1 MPKLKIHLYQEPRV
15 TSTNGGLGMAI
26 LNPLE
31 ETSASIESF
40 SSVLPASN
48 DSPLLVAASTLHN
61 RTGRKISGGHFKEVP
76 YPIELPEQQCCFNGK
91 IDRPRLSNIAL
102 SKENIETLAS
112 SYDECNTTVR
122 STVVG
127 AWDFHANIGK
137 NISSTKIV
145 DTSPNNHNGFIINM
159 PNRGMTGY
167 NWTADE
173 IVYHHKPDEYGAIHF
188 HDDDIDDARW
198 DTDFSFKVPE
208 GLKSGIYAARLR
220 VDGREESEFE
230 DYIPFCV
237 KPPKGKA
244 TSKILFLMPTNS
256 YMAYSNDN
264 LGTNSVVAQLLAGK
278 VPVLN
283 PSDLYLNEHREYGLS
298 TLLSSF

>member
-1 MPKLKIHLYQEPRV
+1 MPH
-15 TSTNGGLGMAI
+15 
-26 LNPLE
+26 
-31 ETSASIESF
+31 
-40 SSVLPASN
+40 
-48 DSPLLVAASTLHN
+48 
-61 RTGRKISGGHFKEVP
+61 
-76 YPIELPEQQCCFNGK
+76 PIELPEQTLSFNGK

-102 SKENIETLAS
+102 SKAEIETLAS
-112 SYDECNTTVR
+112 SYDECTTTVR

-137 NISSTKIV
+137 DITSTKIV
-145 DTSPNNHNGFIINM
+145 DTSPNNHHGFIINM

-173 IVYHHKPDEYGAIHF
+173 MVFHHRPNEYGAIHF

-198 DTDFSFKVPE
+198 DVDFTLKVPE

-220 VDGREESEFE
+220 VDGREEPEFE

-237 KPPKGKA
+237 KPPRGTA
-244 TSKILFLMPTNS
+244 TSKILFLLPTNS

-278 VPVLN
+278 VPVLEAA
-283 PSDLYLNEHREYGLS
+283 DLYLNEHREYGLS
-298 TLLSSF
+298 TYSLHSDGHGVSI